1 MFMIVTATE
10 LANDSQKVLD
20 RVIRDGETVEIQ
32 RQGRTVAE
40 IRPKVG
46 TSRQE
51 LLRVLGQIHWTEAE
65 SRELRQAMDTASE
78 VLGYAGGD

>member
-1 MFMIVTATE
+1 MEMGILIFMIVTATE

-20 RVIRDGETVEIQ
+20 RVIERGE
-32 RQGRTVAE
+32 VAE

-46 TSRQE
+46 TSRRE
-51 LLRVLGQIHWTEAE
+51 LERILQQIHWTEGE

>member
-1 MFMIVTATE
+1 MIVTATE

-20 RVIRDGETVEIQ
+20 RVIEGGEVVEIQ
-32 RQGRTVAE
+32 RQGKTVAE
-40 IRPKVG
+40 IHPKVG

-51 LLRVLGQIHWTEAE
+51 VERILQRIHWTEAE
-65 SRELRQAMDTASE
+65 SRELRQAMDAASE